1 MLSLRNLSR
10 FTFHLS
16 RMTTKDSMLEWLKEP
31 GFFGTHATVGAD
43 MSQLMATVFTGL
55 FVIGWIQ
62 ARNRRADAHHWM
74 MFGGM
79 IAMLA
84 FFMSYYLFRQLGVLA
99 FEGKEGFGGSEAL
112 YQNVFIPILII
123 HIILVVIGLVMAVY
137 MIVLGFR
144 AQLIEQGRRILSE
157 RVLQTTWGKIGMI
170 FGGICVPVAVYVLY
184 LVAAD
189 RFRMGRLIVWAGFL
203 ALIAIVFAVEMT
215 IQRIW
220 PDGGH
225 RHRALGR
232 FTMTIYCILFVT
244 GTTTYTMLYLLY
256 PGKIG

>member
-1 MLSLRNLSR
+1 
-10 FTFHLS
+10 
-16 RMTTKDSMLEWLKEP
+16 MLEWLKQP
-31 GFFGTHATVGAD
+31 GFLGTHATVGAD

-55 FVIGWIQ
+55 FVLGWIQ
-62 ARNRRADAHHWM
+62 ARRRRADAHHWM
-74 MFGGM
+74 MLSGM

-84 FFMSYYLFRQLGVLA
+84 FFISYYLFRQLGVLA

-112 YQNVFIPILII
+112 YHNVFIPLLIT

-144 AQLIEQGRRILSE
+144 AQLIEQGRRILSD
-157 RVLQTTWGKIGMI
+157 RVLQTTWGKIGII
-170 FGGICVPVAVYVLY
+170 FGALCVPVAVYLLY
-184 LVAAD
+184 LVTAD
-189 RFRMGRLIVWAGFL
+189 RFRMGRLIVWVGFL

-215 IQRIW
+215 IQRLW
-220 PDGGH
+220 PDGGQ
-225 RHRALGR
+225 RHRTLGR

-244 GTTTYTMLYLLY
+244 GTTTYTMLYILY